1 MAAENKNN
9 TVIKQV
15 YDDTVFFVDS
25 IINSYDAFSSILKMM
40 KDGKATVE
48 LKKRYLLRA
57 IDETWVSI
65 IEDTLPSIEAVIRN
79 PAKYIEEREEILPIE
94 LSHNITSRSLQH
106 LSQHTNL
113 ISRIEGDTIIPSK
126 ILNVF
131 KDETIQT
138 YENKFVNT
146 LINRLFAF
154 VNRRYEIAL
163 SQGQDEKTTSI
174 DFNENFEHGRL
185 KGKMQFRIEI
195 SEPSDADD
203 EDKADRNY
211 THSTDIWR
219 RVKRLNSIC
228 TDYITSDFV
237 AAMGKSYIRPPVMR
251 TNAILKNKNLRKCL
265 ALWQF
270 IETYDNAGYSMLV
283 QEDLEKIDETYVK
296 ELYST
301 LALQYL
307 IFRYNVNNEFE
318 ADNTLDSRITDDLI
332 NPQIVSELGQAEKG
346 EYDII
351 LDEKRIPIPTKGRYD
366 TLTPEDRLI
375 LQSVEVALKA
385 DAILNADEYHPDL
398 HPADIP
404 EPEPNPTAAEPE
416 NDKIDDLDK
425 NDGAE
430 SQTELIVPESK
441 TRNVVKIDRAK
452 YIKRS
457 NRRYGPRRR
466 KMYGCKNG
474 KMQDIKNR

>member
-1 MAAENKNN
+1 
-9 TVIKQV
+9 
-15 YDDTVFFVDS
+15 
-25 IINSYDAFSSILKMM
+25 MM
-40 KDGKATVE
+40 KDGKASIE
-48 LKKRYLLRA
+48 LKKKYLLRA
-57 IDETWVSI
+57 IDETWVNI
-65 IEDTLPSIEAVIRN
+65 IEDTLPSIDAVIRN
-79 PAKYIEEREEILPIE
+79 PAKHIEEREEILPIE

-131 KDETIQT
+131 KDETIKT

-163 SQGQDEKTTSI
+163 AQGQDEKTTSI
-174 DFNENFEHGRL
+174 NFNEDFEHGKI
-185 KGKMQFRIEI
+185 KGKMQFKIEI
-195 SEPSDADD
+195 SEPSGADD

-211 THSTDIWR
+211 TYTTDIWR

-228 TDYITSDFV
+228 SDYITSEFA

-270 IETYDNAGYSMLV
+270 IESYDNAGYSMLV
-283 QEDLEKIDETYVK
+283 QEDLEKVDETYVK

-307 IFRYNVNNEFE
+307 IFRYNINNEFE
-318 ADNTLDSRITDDLI
+318 ADSTLDSKITDDVI
-332 NPQIVSELGQAEKG
+332 NPKIINKLGKTYKG

-351 LDEKRIPIPTKGRYD
+351 LDEKRIPIPSKGRYG

-375 LQSVEVALKA
+375 LQSIEVALKA
-385 DAILNADEYHPDL
+385 DELLKADEYRPEL

-404 EPEPNPTAAEPE
+404 EPEPNAVIPEPDGITGE
-416 NDKIDDLDK
+416 APNTPIETNGADKTV
-425 NDGAE
+425 
-430 SQTELIVPESK
+430 ST
-441 TRNVVKIDRAK
+441 VVKISKANRVRRAK
-452 YIKRS
+452 KQ
-457 NRRYGPRRR
+457 YGIY
-466 KMYGCKNG
+466 KVKVKGTKNG
-474 KMQDIKNR
+474 EM

>member
-1 MAAENKNN
+1 MASEKKEN
-9 TVIKQV
+9 TAFKQV

-25 IINSYDAFSSILKMM
+25 IVNSYDVFPSILKMM
-40 KDGKATVE
+40 RDGKATIE
-48 LKKRYLLRA
+48 LKKKYLLRA
-57 IDETWVSI
+57 IDETWVQI

-94 LSHNITSRSLQH
+94 LSRNITSRSLQH

-113 ISRIEGDTIIPSK
+113 ISRIEGDMIIPSK

-174 DFNENFEHGRL
+174 SFNEDFEHGRL
-185 KGKMQFRIEI
+185 KGKMQFKIEI
-195 SEPSDADD
+195 AEPSDADD
-203 EDKADRNY
+203 EDKAERNY

-228 TDYITSDFV
+228 TDYISSDFV

-270 IETYDNAGYSMLV
+270 IESYDNAGYSMLV
-283 QEDLEKIDETYVK
+283 QEDLEKVDETYVK

-307 IFRYNVNNEFE
+307 IFRYNINNEFDS
-318 ADNTLDSRITDDLI
+318 DNMLDSRITDDVI
-332 NPQIVSELGQAEKG
+332 NPQIINELGKAEKG

-351 LDEKRIPIPTKGRYD
+351 LDEKRIPLPDKSRYD
-366 TLTPEDRLI
+366 TLTSEDRLI
-375 LQSVEVALKA
+375 LQSVETALKA
-385 DAILNADEYHPDL
+385 DEILNADEYHPDL

-404 EPEPNPTAAEPE
+404 EPEPNPEISEPE
-416 NDKIDDLDK
+416 DSKIDDSVI
-425 NDGAE
+425 NDGVE
-430 SQTELIVPESK
+430 SQAELITPENE
-441 TRNVVKIDRAK
+441 TRNVVKINRVK
-452 YIKRS
+452 YEKRS
-457 NRRYGPRRR
+457 HRHYGSRRR
-466 KMYGCKNG
+466 K
-474 KMQDIKNR
+474 R